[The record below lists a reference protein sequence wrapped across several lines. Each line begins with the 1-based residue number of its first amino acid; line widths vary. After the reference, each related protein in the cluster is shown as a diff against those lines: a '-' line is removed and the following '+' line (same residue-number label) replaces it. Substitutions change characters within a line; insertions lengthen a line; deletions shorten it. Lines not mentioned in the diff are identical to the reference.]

1 MPLDNI
7 QLTPFLI
14 EGLFKKSLI
23 EIEISQPQAQIQSI
37 STFNILGKNL
47 KRVALIVENPEELHL
62 ADDQLNFLL
71 GVLSAC
77 KLTMEDVAIVNI
89 AKNTDANYKNIESE
103 LKAEKVILFG
113 VKPAQLNLPLE
124 FPLYQ
129 IQQYNK
135 QTYVAAASL
144 NVIQIDKVE
153 KTKLWNCLKQ
163 IFTI

>member
-14 EGLFKKSLI
+14 AGLFKKSLI

-124 FPLYQ
+124 FPHYQ